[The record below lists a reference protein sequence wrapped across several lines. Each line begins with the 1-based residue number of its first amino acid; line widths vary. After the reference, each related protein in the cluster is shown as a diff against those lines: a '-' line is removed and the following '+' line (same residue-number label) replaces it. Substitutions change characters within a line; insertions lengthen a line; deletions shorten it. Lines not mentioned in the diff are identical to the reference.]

1 MAERVP
7 LTAAR
12 RVGSGKG
19 EARSLRRDGRVPAVA
34 YGADLDPTPV
44 SVDERELYH
53 VLHTDAGQN
62 AIIRLDVEGD
72 EHLAMAR
79 ELQRHPVRRDVLHV
93 DFVTVNQRIKVHV
106 DIPIHLEGAADAPG
120 TDEGGVVEQSLFS
133 LPINVLPLEVP
144 DSVTLDVSDMQVG
157 DVKRVE
163 DLDLAE
169 GVDVL
174 EDAETSVV
182 SVVIP
187 QLDIPEPEEVEDA
200 EEVEEGV
207 PAEGEGDEGEGDAEA
222 AEGDEE

>member
-19 EARSLRRDGRVPAVA
+19 EARSLRREGRVPAVA

-106 DIPIHLEGAADAPG
+106 DIPIHLEGAEDAPG
-120 TDEGGVVEQSLFS
+120 ADEGGVVEQSLFS

-207 PAEGEGDEGEGDAEA
+207 PAEAEGEGDAEA

>member
-12 RVGSGKG
+12 RAGSGKG
-19 EARSLRRDGRVPAVA
+19 EARSLRREGRVPAVA

-44 SVDERELYH
+44 SVDERALYH

-79 ELQRHPVRRDVLHV
+79 ELHRHPVRRDVLHV
-93 DFVTVNQRIKVHV
+93 DFVTVNRRIKVHV
-106 DIPIHLEGAADAPG
+106 DIPIHLEGAEEAPG
-120 TDEGGVVEQSLFS
+120 AEEGGVVEQSLFS

-144 DSVTLDVSDMQVG
+144 DSITLDVSDMQVG

-163 DLDLAE
+163 DLDLADNIE
-169 GVDVL
+169 VL

-187 QLDIPEPEEVEDA
+187 HLDIPEPEAAEEG
-200 EEVEEGV
+200 EEVEGEPIEGEQ
-207 PAEGEGDEGEGDAEA
+207 AEGEADAEA